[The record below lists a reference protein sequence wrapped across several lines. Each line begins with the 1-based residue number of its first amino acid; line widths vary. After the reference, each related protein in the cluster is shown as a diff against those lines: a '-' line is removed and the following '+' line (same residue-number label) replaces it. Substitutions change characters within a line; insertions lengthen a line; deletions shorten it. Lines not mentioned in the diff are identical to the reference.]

1 MAIDLSGCEA
11 YHRAHGGAIF
21 AMLEVN
27 RARIIRRLAKEGWTN
42 EGGKKHDAYTHPD
55 FDFPA
60 IVPRHKD
67 LSPGVAR
74 AIARVAGW
82 SSVAR

>member
-1 MAIDLSGCEA
+1 
-11 YHRAHGGAIF
+11 
-21 AMLEVN
+21 MLEVN
-27 RARIIRRLAKEGWTN
+27 RARIVRRLAKEGWTN
-42 EGGKKHDAYTHPD
+42 ESGKKHDAYTHPD
-55 FDFPA
+55 VDYSA

-74 AIARVAGW
+74 AIARVAGG

>member
-1 MAIDLSGCEA
+1 MDFSGFQA
-11 YHRAHGGAIF
+11 HYPTHGGAIF

-27 RARIIRRLAKEGWTN
+27 RARIVRRLAKEGWTN

-55 FDFPA
+55 FDYPA